1 MQGVKV
7 LTWVDVTEDQEL
19 KAKLIRQERDRLYAN
34 LYREEAS
41 DERWVGDLGE
51 IIFDAWSR
59 DLVGERLAWIRE
71 DAAGKADFIS
81 SGGTSIGVK
90 TVKRKVPPRL
100 NYTAQI
106 SAKHAD
112 EPVDQFFFM
121 SYEIAARKMWLLGG
135 TDRTRFLKEARYFQA
150 GEAVHQNY
158 VIRPGHEIYN
168 IEIGLLVEPQSWLRS
183 VA

>member
-1 MQGVKV
+1 MQGLRQLV
-7 LTWVDVTEDQEL
+7 WIGVTEAQEAQ
-19 KAKLIRQERDRLYAN
+19 AKRIRQDRDRRYAN

-51 IIFDAWSR
+51 IVFDGWSR
-59 DLVGERLAWIRE
+59 DLVGGRLEWILY

-90 TVKRKVPPRL
+90 TVKRKGPPKL
-100 NYTAQI
+100 TYTAQI

-121 SYEIAARKMWLLGG
+121 SYEIVARRMWLLGG
-135 TDRTRFLKEARYFQA
+135 IDRNRFFDGARHYQA

-168 IEIGLLVEPQSWLRS
+168 IEIGLLVDPNLWMRS